1 MIQKTESTEQM
12 NVRRLIITFL
22 FFIVGIQVFAQD
34 QTEKLDTIFL
44 LSRKKLVVQ
53 IKNVSSATVRY
64 YDPKNQGSFTIERKQ
79 IQQIIFNNG
88 RKEVFN
94 KPVFSMVAEG
104 DWKTIIVTDNK
115 SDVAGLYEL
124 GAVNGKSS
132 AGSKDA
138 KSAKRSAIIRLQK
151 RAANLGAAMVLVT
164 KEEPIGGFGEAP
176 SFNIEGIAYGY
187 EPPKENTTEGEQ

>member
-1 MIQKTESTEQM
+1 VIQKTESTEQM

>member
-1 MIQKTESTEQM
+1 MKLKGL
-12 NVRRLIITFL
+12 LIVFL
-22 FFIVGIQVFAQD
+22 ILSAFPSLLNAQEKE
-34 QTEKLDTIFL
+34 EKLDTIFL

-53 IKNVSSATVRY
+53 VKNVAASTVRY
-64 YDPKNQGSFTIERKQ
+64 FDPKNQGSFTIERKQ
-79 IQQIIFNNG
+79 IQQIIFSNG

-124 GAVNGKSS
+124 GVVEGKSS

-138 KSAKRSAIIRLQK
+138 KSAKRSAIIRMQK
-151 RAANLGAAMVLVT
+151 KAANMGASMVLVT

-176 SFNIEGIAYGY
+176 TFNVEGIAYGM
-187 EPPKENTTEGEQ
+187 EPPKENPQEEEKK

>member
-1 MIQKTESTEQM
+1 M

>member
-1 MIQKTESTEQM
+1 MRIKE
-12 NVRRLIITFL
+12 IILLSLLLLSGFL
-22 FFIVGIQVFAQD
+22 LNAQD
-34 QTEKLDTIFL
+34 QPEKLDTIFL

-79 IQQIIFNNG
+79 IQQIVFSNG

-115 SDVAGLYEL
+115 NDVSGLYEL
-124 GAVNGKSS
+124 GFVNGKSS

-138 KSAKRSAIIRLQK
+138 KSAKRSAIIRMQK
-151 RAANLGAAMVLVT
+151 RAANMGAAIVLVT

-176 SFNIEGIAYGY
+176 SFNVEGIAYGY
-187 EPPKENTTEGEQ
+187 EPPKEQTEENQ